1 MKKHIL
7 FLPTRYFPSISGAE
21 FYFQR
26 MAEILSKKY
35 DYEVDIFTSNAIDF
49 KALKDPKGKTIDKKN
64 KHHDRVNNLK
74 INRFS
79 VQYNVLKEDQLKQ
92 IKKIDAYN
100 LLGLSDDCLQ
110 EIIENG
116 PYLSDLIEYFSRIA
130 NSDYA
135 LIHTTFFPYFNL
147 VIGLM
152 LGKMWDIP
160 VVVTPFF
167 HFSNPRYLK
176 PALIELLTKFD
187 LIIACTNI
195 EKNVIMDKAGIS
207 GEKIKVIPMGVDIE
221 KFEITPKSNA
231 NQYCFKEK
239 FFKKKERKYKMVL
252 YCGYK
257 NYEKGALSVLKS
269 IPHILEKVKNVYFVL
284 IGPSTMAYNREFS
297 KIKKIENARII
308 NLTPDNLTGYFDKK
322 KIAAF
327 KEADLYLMPSRS
339 DAFGIAFLE
348 AWAAGKPV
356 IGANIG
362 ATPQVINDEV
372 DGFLVEFDNPID
384 ISEKVVKLLK
394 SKRLRRSFGKIG
406 KEKVRTKHTWELIAK
421 ETRDTYQ
428 HLINTRD

>member
-1 MKKHIL
+1 MKNRVL

-21 FYFQR
+21 FYLQR
-26 MAEILSKKY
+26 MAEILSKNY

-49 KALKDPKGKTIDKKN
+49 KALRNPKGKTIDKKDKYYN
-64 KHHDRVNNLK
+64 TVNNLK
-74 INRFS
+74 INRFPIK
-79 VQYNVLKEDQLKQ
+79 YDVLKEDQQKV
-92 IKKIDAYN
+92 IKNIDEYKF
-100 LLGLSDDCLQ
+100 LDLSDDCLQ
-110 EIIENG
+110 ALLENG
-116 PYLSDLIEYFSRIA
+116 PYMPDLIEYFSRSA
-130 NSDYA
+130 NSDYK
-135 LIHTTFFPYFNL
+135 LIHATFFPYFNL
-147 VIGLM
+147 IISLI
-152 LGKMWDIP
+152 LGKRLDIP

-167 HFSNPRYLK
+167 HFSNPRYLE
-176 PALIELLTKFD
+176 PALIEVLTKFD

-195 EKNVIMDKAGIS
+195 EKRIIMNKTGIS

-221 KFEITPKSNA
+221 KFGNATKSKA
-231 NQYCFKEK
+231 IAYSFKEK
-239 FFKKKERKYKMVL
+239 YFEEKEKKYKMIL

-269 IPHILEKVKNVYFVL
+269 IPHVLEKMKKVYFVL
-284 IGPSTMAYNREFS
+284 IGPTTMAYNRELS
-297 KIKKIENARII
+297 KIKKINNVRII

-327 KEADLYLMPSRS
+327 KETDLYLMPSRS

-362 ATPQVINDEV
+362 ATPHVINNNV
-372 DGFLVEFDNPID
+372 DGFLVEFDNPKD

-394 SKRLRRSFGKIG
+394 SKRLRRSFGAAG
-406 KEKVRTKHTWELIAK
+406 KEKVRIKHTWELIAEK
-421 ETRDTYQ
+421 THDTYQ